1 MLSLLN
7 TTFTNT
13 LRQGFTLVG
22 SLLSKLKARSTYF
35 ENQACTKDTLKELDS
50 EGLLEKAS
58 IITTPT
64 AYSDGVLHSVKPSE
78 SPYGDFT
85 FTRNDA
91 GTRVNASGNIESIG
105 VDLPRIDY
113 RGGSGSLLL
122 EPEATNTATDSNDFT
137 TGDIFVSSGRGISG
151 VVRTSNQAIS
161 PDGTNNAWSIV
172 DNNNG
177 GLGNSYY
184 RWTSLNVL
192 TNTYNTLSL
201 FVKKQGN
208 NDWVYLRTLGF
219 TDIGGSVFFNISNG
233 TLGYTDSVL
242 NPSIEDYG
250 NGWYRISITFNTLD
264 SSGIIQLALATSDGI
279 NNITRD
285 GTNGV
290 YIYGLQ
296 AESHATRQYA
306 TSYIPTSGSIQTRG
320 ADSAIDAGSSDLIS
334 STEGVLY
341 AELSTVLNTDS
352 KRISLSDGNSLNRV
366 EFGFDIASN
375 SLRIIVKS
383 NDNDIINSQEVISS
397 DITNFIKV
405 AIKYKSGDT
414 KVFVNGNSV
423 GNTSTVSFSNIGTM
437 DRLNLSTH
445 TSSAYHFQGKVKC
458 VAVFKEALTD
468 AELTCLTTI

>member
-1 MLSLLN
+1 MWSLGIGVWWSTAASLIS
-7 TTFTNT
+7 
-13 LRQGFTLVG
+13 

-35 ENQACTKDTLKELDS
+35 ENKTGTKVILQEIDCAE
-50 EGLLEKAS
+50 LLEKAS
-58 IITTPT
+58 IVTTPT
-64 AYSDGVLHSVKPSE
+64 AYSDGILHSVKPSK
-78 SPYGDFT
+78 SPYSDFT
-85 FTRNDA
+85 FIRGADLA
-91 GTRVNASGNIESIG
+91 TRVNTSGNIESVG

-113 RGGSGSLLL
+113 LGGCGSLLL

-177 GLGNSYY
+177 GFGNSYY

-219 TDIGGSVFFNISNG
+219 TDIGGVVFFNISNG

-264 SSGIIQLALATSDGI
+264 SSGIIQLALATSDGV

-285 GTNGV
+285 GTNGI

-306 TSYIPTSGSIQTRG
+306 TSYIPTSGSPQTRG
-320 ADSAIDAGSSDLIS
+320 ADLATDAGSSDLIS

-341 AELSTVLNTDS
+341 AEISALTNELDGTYKVITLNNGIVDEYVLLGFTNTNN
-352 KRISLSDGNSLNRV
+352 IY
-366 EFGFDIASN
+366 AS
-375 SLRIIVKS
+375 VGGTF
-383 NDNDIINSQEVISS
+383 ISS
-397 DITNFIKV
+397 LAPTGATDFHKV
-405 AIKYKSGDT
+405 AIKYEDNNCKLFINGVQVGATNTTATVPSGLNNLDFHT
-414 KVFVNGNSV
+414 
-423 GNTSTVSFSNIGTM
+423 GTGG
-437 DRLNLSTH
+437 SP
-445 TSSAYHFQGKVKC
+445 FKGKVKC

-468 AELTCLTTI
+468 AELTDLTTI

>member
-1 MLSLLN
+1 MSN
-7 TTFTNT
+7 
-13 LRQGFTLVG
+13 
-22 SLLSKLKARSTYF
+22 
-35 ENQACTKDTLKELDS
+35 
-50 EGLLEKAS
+50 LLEKAS

-91 GTRVNASGNIESIG
+91 GTRVNASGNIESVG

-113 RGGSGSLLL
+113 LGGCGSLLL
-122 EPEATNTATDSNDFT
+122 EPEAINTATDSNNFT
-137 TGDIFVSSGRGISG
+137 TGDIFVSSSDPSLSN
-151 VVRTSNQAIS
+151 VVLTSAQATS
-161 PDGTNNAWSIV
+161 PDGNNNAWKLV
-172 DNNNG
+172 DDNAG
-177 GLGNSYY
+177 GTAQCG
-184 RWTSLNVL
+184 LNYFS
-192 TNTYNTLSL
+192 TNVISENYNTVSL
-201 FVKKQGN
+201 FVKKQGD
-208 NDWVYLRTLGF
+208 NDWVYINNFGYDATSR
-219 TDIGGSVFFNISNG
+219 SWFNISNG
-233 TLGYTDSVL
+233 TLVTVASGHTA
-242 NPSIEDYG
+242 SIDDYG
-250 NGWYRISITFNTLD
+250 NGWYRIAITFTTEFD
-264 SSGIIQLALATSDGI
+264 LAGSINIRLSTSDGAT
-279 NNITRD
+279 NILRD
-285 GTNGV
+285 GTNGA

-306 TSYIPTSGSIQTRG
+306 TSYIPTSGDIQTRA
-320 ADSAIDAGSSDLIS
+320 ADIATDAGSSDLIS

-445 TSSAYHFQGKVKC
+445 TSSTYHFQGKVKC

-468 AELTCLTTI
+468 AELTALTS

>member
-1 MLSLLN
+1 MWSLGIGVWWSTAASLIS
-7 TTFTNT
+7 
-13 LRQGFTLVG
+13 

-35 ENQACTKDTLKELDS
+35 ENKTGTKVILQEIDGAE
-50 EGLLEKAS
+50 LLEKAS
-58 IITTPT
+58 IVTTPT
-64 AYSDGVLHSVKPSE
+64 AYSDGILHSVKPSK
-78 SPYGDFT
+78 SPYSDFT
-85 FTRNDA
+85 FIRGADLA
-91 GTRVNASGNIESIG
+91 TRVNTSGNIESVG

-113 RGGSGSLLL
+113 LGGCGSLLL

-177 GLGNSYY
+177 GFGNSYY

-219 TDIGGSVFFNISNG
+219 TDIGGVVFFNISNG

-264 SSGIIQLALATSDGI
+264 SSGIIQLALATSDGV

-285 GTNGV
+285 GTNGI

-306 TSYIPTSGSIQTRG
+306 TSYIPTSGGTVNRPAPSTNYTFTG
-320 ADSAIDAGSSDLIS
+320 L
-334 STEGVLY
+334 TEGQLY
-341 AELSTVLNTDS
+341 TLGVSHVAGNTYTSSESTITHTIPLP
-352 KRISLSDGNSLNRV
+352 
-366 EFGFDIASN
+366 ASPY
-375 SLRIIVKS
+375 S
-383 NDNDIINSQEVISS
+383 EVIVSS
-397 DITNFIKV
+397 GYLTELLACNSTDVTTV
-405 AIKYKSGDT
+405 YWHDGDSVYPVSGDRVRT
-414 KVFVNGNSV
+414 TEAFNVNPPDGFYRIADDGSV
-423 GNTSTVSFSNIGTM
+423 MEVLSGIVS
-437 DRLNLSTH
+437 D
-445 TSSAYHFQGKVKC
+445 V
-458 VAVFKEALTD
+458 
-468 AELTCLTTI
+468 TICQ